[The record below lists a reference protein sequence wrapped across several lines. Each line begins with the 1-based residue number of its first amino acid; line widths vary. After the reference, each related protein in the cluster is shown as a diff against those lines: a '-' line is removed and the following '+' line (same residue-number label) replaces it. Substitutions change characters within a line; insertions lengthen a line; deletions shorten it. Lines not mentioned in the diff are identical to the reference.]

1 MDPDTATFLHLGS
14 DLYVLASVWNRHPD
28 YLRAMGTDCG
38 RIEGVTT
45 NEEIDDRAAA
55 AVSTASGISGDE
67 AQRMVAILRKAG
79 VLRSGIDLKHVKVE
93 EALGKPTHVS
103 IEFEDGHRVAGEL
116 RGPGRMPQT
125 WNQPTPRR
133 RDTMSEELTPGQR
146 LGNALRGFSE
156 AGRAA
161 GATLTAQDAFGWM
174 MRGDIAKA
182 RATLAKL
189 PADKLREASDA
200 AAALSPLADDV
211 ASEPGGPTP

>member
-1 MDPDTATFLHLGS
+1 MATT
-14 DLYVLASVWNRHPD
+14 VWNRRPD
-28 YLRAMGTDCG
+28 YLPEMGTDRG
-38 RIEGVTT
+38 RRIEGVTT

-55 AVSTASGISGDE
+55 AVSTESGISWDE

-79 VLRSGIDLKHVKVE
+79 VLRSAIDLKHVRVD

-103 IEFEDGHRVAGEL
+103 IEFENGHRVAGEL
-116 RGPGRMPQT
+116 RGRGRMPQA
-125 WNQPTPRR
+125 WNQPTGRR

-146 LGNALRGFSE
+146 LGKALRGFSE

-161 GATLTAQDAFGWM
+161 GATLTAQGAFGWM